1 MSANLTN
8 YSSSQDLSN
17 GFRENWAS
25 AFEQLNAQYDPL
37 NEWVGKRAEQHLRAN
52 GGDSYN
58 YLTIAELESGEIDPY
73 AQTAADSSTITKDLM
88 ILDQTSEYKF
98 QREEDEKGLSQ
109 TYESFFARQTE
120 AALKAHLKDKCSTV
134 LSGAYINSPTELD
147 DGSFG
152 GTAGNAFSVTA
163 ASIDNMSFEAQG
175 IINEDAQEDGNI
187 NMVITPRMT
196 ARVALSAWGNG
207 SAVSDDMFTGGLKG
221 MSSPKVRNA
230 FGLSIY
236 QTLFLPH
243 GRNLTFTGDAA
254 NANTLTV
261 GGVVL
266 DILTTLTGAEGEV
279 LLGANA
285 AATIV
290 NIVDLLQNPTKANAT
305 GKGFAK
311 NSASHKTLRGFTAK
325 RQSNTVLTIISK
337 FGDRFSTTSEV
348 VTNATLASATD
359 IYVLATHFGAI
370 EVASPRGVR
379 LFNGMSADGTVQ
391 TFTSRERFGYATPT
405 NDLVKFKFIKTVL
418 G

>member
-1 MSANLTN
+1 
-8 YSSSQDLSN
+8 
-17 GFRENWAS
+17 
-25 AFEQLNAQYDPL
+25 
-37 NEWVGKRAEQHLRAN
+37 
-52 GGDSYN
+52 
-58 YLTIAELESGEIDPY
+58 
-73 AQTAADSSTITKDLM
+73 
-88 ILDQTSEYKF
+88 
-98 QREEDEKGLSQ
+98 
-109 TYESFFARQTE
+109 
-120 AALKAHLKDKCSTV
+120 
-134 LSGAYINSPTELD
+134 
-147 DGSFG
+147 
-152 GTAGNAFSVTA
+152 
-163 ASIDNMSFEAQG
+163 
-175 IINEDAQEDGNI
+175 
-187 NMVITPRMT
+187 
-196 ARVALSAWGNG
+196 
-207 SAVSDDMFTGGLKG
+207 LKG

-243 GRNLTFTGDAA
+243 GRDLTFTGDAA

-266 DILTTLTGAEGEV
+266 DILTSLTGAEGEV

-348 VTNATLASATD
+348 VTNATLASTTD